1 MILDTNHFGIS
12 VNNLDEWV
20 DFFCEFLNLR
30 CTQRR
35 RISDK
40 YVSSLVAEDD
50 ASAEIALLET
60 QDGDY
65 IELVQWMHRGKTI
78 FPQLD
83 KANVVGLGQA
93 HLCLNVR
100 NIEKVI
106 ETALLSDMARLISK
120 EITVVTSGPN
130 VGAKVA
136 FLEVGTFLYLELFE
150 RTSI

>member
-1 MILDTNHFGIS
+1 
-12 VNNLDEWV
+12 
-20 DFFCEFLNLR
+20 
-30 CTQRR
+30 
-35 RISDK
+35 
-40 YVSSLVAEDD
+40 VSSLVAEDD